1 MQQQKMMPQ
10 QPKPVVSHSNNLN
23 APFNMS
29 ETYSSTHAG
38 SSQCRS
44 ETSTSEQFMAYDQ
57 MAFDHRQMCQPVA
70 RREIPQNLLEVLS
83 DEEIEICES
92 VELLAFD

>member
-1 MQQQKMMPQ
+1 
-10 QPKPVVSHSNNLN
+10 
-23 APFNMS
+23 
-29 ETYSSTHAG
+29 
-38 SSQCRS
+38 
-44 ETSTSEQFMAYDQ
+44 MAYDQ

-92 VELLAFD
+92 VELLAFDQAGCRMIQERLQE